1 MYVFSSKIT
10 PMFTLEFEVRDYECD
25 MQGIVNNSVYL
36 NYLEHTRH
44 KFLQS
49 RNLDFSQITKDGIH
63 LVVANMNIQY
73 KKSLKSGD
81 IFTVYIDIQQLT
93 PVKIIFHQYIIQD
106 NITYLTST
114 ITVVATNSC
123 GKIIKIPEKI
133 MKNFV

>member
-1 MYVFSSKIT
+1 
-10 PMFTLEFEVRDYECD
+10 
-25 MQGIVNNSVYL
+25 
-36 NYLEHTRH
+36 
-44 KFLQS
+44 
-49 RNLDFSQITKDGIH
+49 
-63 LVVANMNIQY
+63 VVANMNIQY

-81 IFTVYIDIQQLT
+81 VFTVYIDIQHIT